1 MIAAVTFDLDDTLY
15 PQSEY
20 LAGAWDAVAEAG
32 ARLGLDP
39 EMLRLA
45 LEKVAAGGSDRGGI
59 VDRAVALIDGDA
71 HTVAP
76 LVDSFRAHRPA
87 RLEPYPGVARAL
99 ARLRRRVPVACITD
113 GDPAIQRAKLVA
125 LGLERAFDA
134 VVLSDE
140 RGRQR
145 RKPHPAPFLTALRGL
160 GAHPP
165 VAVHVGDRP
174 EKDVTGAVLAGMRAI
189 RVTTGEYT
197 HHPDPDPPLSPWR
210 SCPDATT
217 AAEMLLGLLRA

>member
-15 PQSEY
+15 AQSDY
-20 LAGAWDAVAEAG
+20 LAKAWDAVARAG
-32 ARLGLDP
+32 ASLGLDP

-59 VDRAVALIDGDA
+59 IDGA
-71 HTVAP
+71 LS
-76 LVDSFRAHRPA
+76 LVDGPREAAPTLVDAFRSFRPA
-87 RLEPYPGVARAL
+87 RLDPYPGVARAL
-99 ARLRRRVPVACITD
+99 ARLRRRVPIACITD
-113 GDPAIQRAKLVA
+113 GDPAIQRAKLAA
-125 LGLERAFDA
+125 LGLDRAFDA

-145 RKPHPAPFLTALRGL
+145 RKPHPAPFLTALRAL
-160 GAHPP
+160 GAQPS

-189 RVTTGEYT
+189 RVSTGEYT
-197 HHPDPDPPLSPWR
+197 HHPDPDPPLSAWR
-210 SCPDATT
+210 SYPDATT
-217 AAEMLLGLLRA
+217 AAEMLLTLLRA